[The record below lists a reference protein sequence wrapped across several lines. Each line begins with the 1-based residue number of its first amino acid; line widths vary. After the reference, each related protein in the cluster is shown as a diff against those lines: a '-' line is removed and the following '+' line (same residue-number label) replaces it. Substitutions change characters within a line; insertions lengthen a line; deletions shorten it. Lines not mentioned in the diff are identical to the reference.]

1 MLLAA
6 VKAGWAVNS
15 HFPMA
20 VKTDV
25 AIMSIQFLKDQPD
38 QIKQKPPTDKRK
50 GKDETR
56 IPSHET
62 IQGQRPNFRKRRID
76 RTRNQ

>member
-20 VKTDV
+20 VKTDA
-25 AIMSIQFLKDQPD
+25 AIMSILFLKDQPD

-50 GKDETR
+50 GKDKLWKNK
-56 IPSHET
+56 
-62 IQGQRPNFRKRRID
+62 IQSKFGAA
-76 RTRNQ
+76 

>member
-1 MLLAA
+1 MVLAA
-6 VKAGWAVNS
+6 VKGVGAAKEQI
-15 HFPMA
+15 PMA

-50 GKDETR
+50 GKDKLWKNK
-56 IPSHET
+56 
-62 IQGQRPNFRKRRID
+62 IQSKFGAA
-76 RTRNQ
+76 